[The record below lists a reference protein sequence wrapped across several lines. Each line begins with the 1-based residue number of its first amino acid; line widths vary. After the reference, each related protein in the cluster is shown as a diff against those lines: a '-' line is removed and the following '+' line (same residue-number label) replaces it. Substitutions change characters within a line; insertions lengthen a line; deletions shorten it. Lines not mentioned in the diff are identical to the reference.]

1 MKNLINQAIID
12 LKENNVYDIATT
24 GHLLDNYKHLYER
37 ISTDVFGVCST
48 CYEIPTRESY
58 CNCTIKLDASG
69 NEMTRAEL
77 LVFIDLYEEIDE
89 KANLLQQ
96 TIQKVTFDNIV
107 EIKEE
112 FEKAKILTPS
122 LIQAMNDKA
131 IQSTD
136 NIVPKVIAQN
146 KPVLNLSSELATEVT
161 SIDFEDLQSSGAE
174 LSDFDTQSTPTN
186 QKSNFSAEERAV
198 LDSMPGFP

>member
-24 GHLLDNYKHLYER
+24 GHLLDNYKHLHER
-37 ISTDVFGVCST
+37 ISPDVFGVCPT

-58 CNCTIKLDASG
+58 CNCKIKLDASG

-77 LVFIDLYEEIDE
+77 LVFINLYEEIDE

-96 TIQKVTFDNIV
+96 TIQKVTFNNVD
-107 EIKEE
+107 EIKAE
-112 FEKAKILTPS
+112 FEKAKLLTPS

-146 KPVLNLSSELATEVT
+146 EPVLNISNEYETILS
-161 SIDFEDLQSSGAE
+161 DLQSSGAVI
-174 LSDFDTQSTPTN
+174 SDFNTQSTPTN
-186 QKSNFSAEERAV
+186 QKSNLSAEERAV
-198 LDSMPGFP
+198 LNREDFYF